1 MSYINSVYNAACPI
15 CSNTKNRLL
24 YKVSSK
30 EAAIHFLVTHWLDK
44 SHLDKIDNKIAAL
57 WNKKTAAVVACN
69 SCRFVFADP
78 FVAGD
83 HEFYNLLP
91 HAKDE
96 TAEDW
101 KWEFDIT
108 YKTIAGL
115 IANNKDLK
123 VLEIGAS
130 TGGFVKRLA
139 QIIPKENIFC
149 LEHSEIGVHSIT
161 KAGIEAYTWNFH
173 EMQHKPGFA
182 QKFDIVCLFQV
193 LEHLDALADTF
204 KTLHFV
210 TKPHG
215 HLFIGVPNG
224 NKIKFNELNGA
235 LLDMPP
241 NHIGRYNKTSFEYL
255 GNRHG
260 WNIDE
265 IMVETYTPMDVMKT
279 VMYYR
284 SLKERQLPPVKITKW
299 YCVKQYLQIKY
310 IRLQSF
316 LMYKKLGETLWVHY
330 VKQTE

>member
-1 MSYINSVYNAACPI
+1 MKYINCAYNATCPI
-15 CSNTKNRLL
+15 CSNTENRLL

-30 EAAIHFLVTHWLDK
+30 EAATHFLVTHWLDK
-44 SHLDKIDNKIAAL
+44 SRLDEIDHKIAVL

-69 SCRFVFADP
+69 NCRFVFADP

-91 HAKDE
+91 HSIDE
-96 TAEDW
+96 NAENW
-101 KWEFDIT
+101 KWEFDMA

-115 IANNKDLK
+115 AANNKDLK

-130 TGGFVKRLA
+130 TGDFVKRLA
-139 QIIPKENIFC
+139 QIIPKANIFC
-149 LEHSEIGVHSIT
+149 LEHSEIGVNSIK
-161 KAGIEAYTWNFH
+161 KAGMEAHSWNFH
-173 EMQHKPGFA
+173 EMQTKPEFA

-193 LEHLDALADTF
+193 LEHLDELEDTF
-204 KTLHFV
+204 KTFNFV
-210 TKPHG
+210 SKANG

-255 GNRHG
+255 GNRYG
-260 WNIDE
+260 WKIED
-265 IMVETYTPMDVMKT
+265 IAIETYTPIDVMKT

-284 SLKERQLPPVKITKW
+284 ALKERQLPPVKITVR
-299 YCVKQYLQIKY
+299 YRVKQYLQIKY

-316 LMYKKLGETLWVHY
+316 LMYKKLGEALLVHY
-330 VKQTE
+330 IKQAE